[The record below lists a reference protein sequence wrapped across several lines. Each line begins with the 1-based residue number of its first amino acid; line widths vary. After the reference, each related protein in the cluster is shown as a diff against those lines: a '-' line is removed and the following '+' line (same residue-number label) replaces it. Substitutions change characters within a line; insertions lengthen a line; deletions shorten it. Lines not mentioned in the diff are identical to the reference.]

1 MANAK
6 AVVLQGLWATN
17 GDLSSGLRFE
27 RERNAYYCLTSEDA
41 PEGLQAFLEKRS
53 PRFRWSLMQVADRQ
67 ESVTGI
73 TPQATIVRAREWWEG
88 LRTHRLLLQRCRG
101 CGRSRFPFL
110 PSCPWCASAQFD
122 VTEST
127 GPRRRLFGHVTAY
140 VAVSPPGYTGP
151 LPYTVATVE
160 LAEGPRVLGRIE
172 SPQPVA
178 VGDGVVAAF
187 VDHET
192 WTELS
197 FQAVS
202 GRS

>member
-1 MANAK
+1 MLPRAYRPSSRSARHVF
-6 AVVLQGLWATN
+6 AVV
-17 GDLSSGLRFE
+17 
-27 RERNAYYCLTSEDA
+27 DA
-41 PEGLQAFLEKRS
+41 VTDGH
-53 PRFRWSLMQVADRQ
+53 

-73 TPQATIVRAREWWEG
+73 APQSDRESAEWWEG

-110 PSCPWCASAQFD
+110 PTCPWCASARFD

-127 GPRRRLFGHVTAY
+127 GHGVVYSYVTAY
-140 VAVSPPGYTGP
+140 VAVSPGYTGP

-172 SPQPVA
+172 APGAVA
-178 VGDGVVAAF
+178 IGDRVVAAF
-187 VDHET
+187 VDHEA